1 MASNHHA
8 QRAWTE
14 FRVVAAW
21 FCQLSTAR
29 PWPMRIVLYKCN
41 QSAEGYSS
49 GVHDKGLSGAQGHS
63 AAKVPGSS
71 LSPTLPVR
79 LKTETADF
87 YRGESGGESVISEPI
102 GEA

>member
-1 MASNHHA
+1 
-8 QRAWTE
+8 
-14 FRVVAAW
+14 
-21 FCQLSTAR
+21 
-29 PWPMRIVLYKCN
+29 MRMVQYKCN

-49 GVHDKGLSGAQGHS
+49 GVNGKGLSGAQGHS
-63 AAKVPGSS
+63 AAKVPGSG

-79 LKTETADF
+79 RKTETAAL